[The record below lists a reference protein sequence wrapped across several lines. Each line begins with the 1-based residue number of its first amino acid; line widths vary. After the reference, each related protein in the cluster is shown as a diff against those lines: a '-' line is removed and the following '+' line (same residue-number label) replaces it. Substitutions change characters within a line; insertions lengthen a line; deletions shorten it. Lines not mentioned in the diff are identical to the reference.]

1 MQRAAATLA
10 ISGMLL
16 SACYPAGSAA
26 VEVNSSQAA
35 ALNTRLTAVA
45 GAAPRGTL
53 QPAPTMQPAAA
64 ATAQPV
70 AAVQSAGQSAA
81 EGGAAAEPAMAW
93 WQLPLQWWLG
103 FINWLFGREVQVL
116 PDAEQAARLAAGPM
130 PLLATLT
137 PTPPPE
143 KITGDVVL
151 TVLGGRVE
159 LLLPGSETWEQ
170 LLLPQAALL
179 AGTQL
184 RTFQLST
191 ARLDLIDG
199 SRILVKPVTTL
210 QVRMYKHDAAA
221 PRTQAVFRIV
231 AGKAL
236 FDVNGPLAGADSA
249 FLVELPTG
257 VFSVTGTLFEA
268 GVSRLNLL
276 RGSGVAGGLALDAES
291 KLLKPFLAEVTAG
304 EDGTALSWLPMGLL
318 PPEVLSGAGA
328 QLLSVVSAA
337 VLGGTAALEALGG
350 TDASAALQAAVQAP
364 QAQAMLGED
373 LKAAQALLGGTLP
386 DSISVGGL
394 QAPLLVG
401 ASALEALAAQD
412 TAAVLLAAQ
421 PELNIYAAGLAVA
434 DSTAIPETPLSGAP
448 ATLAALLARAEQ
460 QLLGPQAVAFYGPD
474 NKQLGVVPP
483 LQVVFDKAAGLPIGL
498 LPGTPQQLDGTPL
511 TRAQLQA
518 IAAPAFGQLFML
530 DVNTGLPV
538 GVGGGQLAV
547 LDIVDQLTVADMRGL
562 RQLPLVPPIT
572 YDPNLQ
578 AMRPSIVLFAS
589 GAFAGFL
596 GLDEELMSAAGGAAL
611 QVPDLPGMA
620 YAEDGSLSGQSD
632 VNFITWDAAGL
643 PREWMVSDPF
653 LRNED
658 GSVLGVQPPPALLV
672 GPDGNQIGLNQSDV
686 VYFPR
691 PKPKVAECKAAGANA
706 TDRTASLCELKGT
719 VQTGESDAAGNVQ
732 TRTLAAASEGQL
744 VQPGFQV
751 LTSAD
756 SGVRLQLSE
765 GTVVRLSADSQFSL
779 AKFEE
784 TGGEPYTRLK
794 LDFGKVWTILNGGSL
809 EIETAGGVASVRGS
823 MIALEI
829 KEGERAPSET
839 CLEGTCTL
847 EAGGVQITVA
857 PGFAAAI
864 PAGGGAPAVTG
875 EMSVADAGAW
885 ATNAPEAIV
894 AMPGVFPPDK
904 LLSVVQA
911 LGDSFAAAGAAGGAA
926 GGAAANLSVLN
937 GLTSLMSVLPA
948 ETLAKAIDA
957 LPVATLMQTVADP
970 NALPADKL
978 GGLIVVDSSGVAKTP
993 DQFMM
998 GQAVRNEDGS
1008 VGGVQFLGRGAAFDS
1023 QFFEMGLALPV
1034 SEIKIAMVD
1043 PSGNIGTMKMY
1054 AEPVFDAQGNWA
1066 GMLPPPAIMFD
1077 ASGQAASMQAGQ
1089 IQLAASFMLANMGPG
1104 AGQGPMQFNTAS
1116 GENLGSMD
1124 LSGMAA
1130 AMSGGF
1136 GVGGGFGAGGGFGG
1150 PPAMIFAGDGGPR
1163 MNFAMDGMFVPGVGV
1178 VDMADMAQFI
1188 GAPGMGSFAMPTFTD
1203 ATGGTFFA
1211 PTTAAMPAGF
1221 FDYAA
1226 TGPGAGGGPG
1236 PQMMDF
1242 NFDNFGS
1249 KMGALAAT
1257 GGADGMSFM
1266 ALPQDYVLPPSAMM
1280 GPAPGANMFSM
1291 AASMMNAPPGADAP
1305 GGGAAAMGFFSM
1317 LTGAMG
1323 AGGGGGMAA
1332 FFDPFGGNTAGPNA
1346 TGNTGGLG
1354 TTGDASG
1361 GFGTTGGFG
1370 NTGAFTTGS
1379 TTPYGSTAYG
1389 MPTDSTTSTTSY
1401 TPFFYVMPTYS
1412 TTSSDT
1418 SSTTTTSTTST
1429 TTTTTTT
1436 SYTSYTSYTAKIFGC
1451 MDPSASNY
1459 NSAANDNYNS
1469 PCTYAAAATAAP
1481 AATATPAPL
1490 GSFATNTTAIN
1501 TACNATARNIV
1512 FSAADWSWTYSASF
1526 LYYAFTGGNTLD
1538 LTNDT
1543 CNNTIYGSTAADTIT
1558 GGSGV
1563 DTIYGLA
1570 GNDTLVGGAGND
1582 TLDGGLGTDT
1592 VSYASEANAVL
1603 VNLATGAA
1611 SGAAGTDSISN
1622 SENITGG
1629 SGNDTLTGDGNA
1641 NTIVG
1646 GAGDDT
1652 LVGGFGADT
1661 LTGGAGVD
1669 YFVGGAFTAGSLV
1682 DDNVLDT
1689 VTDQN
1694 TGGAETVSP

>member
-1 MQRAAATLA
+1 MLATARVLRGLAARLAEAIPIQPSLLTLTTQRRMQRAAATLA

-16 SACYPAGSAA
+16 SACSPAGSAA
-26 VEVNSSQAA
+26 VEVNSSQAR
-35 ALNTRLTAVA
+35 ALQTHLTAVA

-81 EGGAAAEPAMAW
+81 EGGAAAAEPDMAW
-93 WQLPLQWWLG
+93 WQLPLQWWLS
-103 FINWLFGREVQVL
+103 FINWLFGSEVQVL
-116 PDAEQAARLAAGPM
+116 PNAEQAARLAAGPV
-130 PLLATLT
+130 PLLAT
-137 PTPPPE
+137 PAPAPVVE

-304 EDGTALSWLPMGLL
+304 EDGTALSWLPVGLL

-337 VLGGTAALEALGG
+337 ALGG
-350 TDASAALQAAVQAP
+350 TPALAALGGSDATAALLAAVQAP
-364 QAQAMLGED
+364 LAQAMLGED
-373 LKAAQALLGGTLP
+373 LKAAQALLGGALP
-386 DSISVGGL
+386 DSISVGGM

-691 PKPKVAECKAAGANA
+691 PKPRAAECKPVGANA
-706 TDRTASLCELKGT
+706 TDRTASLCELKGK

-732 TRTLAAASEGQL
+732 TRTLADATEGQL

-751 LTSAD
+751 LTSAG

-779 AKFEE
+779 TKFEDK
-784 TGGEPYTRLK
+784 GPGDPYTLLK
-794 LDFGKVWTILNGGSL
+794 LDFGKVWTVLNGGSL

-823 MIALEI
+823 MIGLEM
-829 KEGERAPSET
+829 KAGETTPTET

-847 EAGGVQITVA
+847 KAGGVEINVA

-864 PAGGGAPAVTG
+864 PPGGGAPAVTG

-894 AMPGVFPPDK
+894 AMPAVFPPDK
-904 LLSVVQA
+904 LLSVVVA

-1023 QFFEMGLALPV
+1023 SFFEMGLALPV
-1034 SEIKIAMVD
+1034 AEIRIAMVD
-1043 PSGNIGTMKMY
+1043 PSGNIGTLAMY
-1054 AEPVFDAQGNWA
+1054 AEPVFDANGNWA

-1077 ASGQAASMQAGQ
+1077 ALGQAAGMQAGQ
-1089 IQLAASFMLANMGPG
+1089 IQLAASFMLANMGLD
-1104 AGQGPMQFNTAS
+1104 AAQGPMQFNTAS
-1116 GENLGSMD
+1116 GEKLGSMD
-1124 LSGMAA
+1124 LSGLAA
-1130 AMSGGF
+1130 GAL
-1136 GVGGGFGAGGGFGG
+1136 GGFGAGGDF
-1150 PPAMIFAGDGGPR
+1150 
-1163 MNFAMDGMFVPGVGV
+1163 
-1178 VDMADMAQFI
+1178 
-1188 GAPGMGSFAMPTFTD
+1188 
-1203 ATGGTFFA
+1203 
-1211 PTTAAMPAGF
+1211 
-1221 FDYAA
+1221 
-1226 TGPGAGGGPG
+1226 GAGS
-1236 PQMMDF
+1236 Q
-1242 NFDNFGS
+1242 
-1249 KMGALAAT
+1249 
-1257 GGADGMSFM
+1257 
-1266 ALPQDYVLPPSAMM
+1266 
-1280 GPAPGANMFSM
+1280 
-1291 AASMMNAPPGADAP
+1291 
-1305 GGGAAAMGFFSM
+1305 
-1317 LTGAMG
+1317 
-1323 AGGGGGMAA
+1323 
-1332 FFDPFGGNTAGPNA
+1332 
-1346 TGNTGGLG
+1346 
-1354 TTGDASG
+1354 
-1361 GFGTTGGFG
+1361 
-1370 NTGAFTTGS
+1370 
-1379 TTPYGSTAYG
+1379 
-1389 MPTDSTTSTTSY
+1389 
-1401 TPFFYVMPTYS
+1401 
-1412 TTSSDT
+1412 
-1418 SSTTTTSTTST
+1418 
-1429 TTTTTTT
+1429 
-1436 SYTSYTSYTAKIFGC
+1436 
-1451 MDPSASNY
+1451 
-1459 NSAANDNYNS
+1459 
-1469 PCTYAAAATAAP
+1469 
-1481 AATATPAPL
+1481 
-1490 GSFATNTTAIN
+1490 
-1501 TACNATARNIV
+1501 
-1512 FSAADWSWTYSASF
+1512 
-1526 LYYAFTGGNTLD
+1526 
-1538 LTNDT
+1538 
-1543 CNNTIYGSTAADTIT
+1543 
-1558 GGSGV
+1558 
-1563 DTIYGLA
+1563 
-1570 GNDTLVGGAGND
+1570 
-1582 TLDGGLGTDT
+1582 
-1592 VSYASEANAVL
+1592 
-1603 VNLATGAA
+1603 
-1611 SGAAGTDSISN
+1611 
-1622 SENITGG
+1622 
-1629 SGNDTLTGDGNA
+1629 
-1641 NTIVG
+1641 
-1646 GAGDDT
+1646 
-1652 LVGGFGADT
+1652 
-1661 LTGGAGVD
+1661 
-1669 YFVGGAFTAGSLV
+1669 
-1682 DDNVLDT
+1682 
-1689 VTDQN
+1689 
-1694 TGGAETVSP
+1694 

>member
-1 MQRAAATLA
+1 
-10 ISGMLL
+10 
-16 SACYPAGSAA
+16 
-26 VEVNSSQAA
+26 
-35 ALNTRLTAVA
+35 
-45 GAAPRGTL
+45 RGTL
-53 QPAPTMQPAAA
+53 QAAPTMQPQ

-81 EGGAAAEPAMAW
+81 EGGAAAAEPDMAW
-93 WQLPLQWWLG
+93 WQLPLQWWLS
-103 FINWLFGREVQVL
+103 FINWLFGSEVQVL
-116 PDAEQAARLAAGPM
+116 PNAEQAARLAAGPM
-130 PLLATLT
+130 PLLAT
-137 PTPPPE
+137 PAPAPVVE

-304 EDGTALSWLPMGLL
+304 EDGTALSWLPVGLL

-337 VLGGTAALEALGG
+337 ALGG
-350 TDASAALQAAVQAP
+350 TPALAALGGSDATAALLAAVQAP
-364 QAQAMLGED
+364 LAQAMLGED
-373 LKAAQALLGGTLP
+373 LTAAQALLGGALP
-386 DSISVGGL
+386 DSISVGGM

-401 ASALEALAAQD
+401 ASVLEALAAQD

-596 GLDEELMSAAGGAAL
+596 GLDEALMSAAGGAAL

-691 PKPKVAECKAAGANA
+691 PKPRAAECKPVGANA
-706 TDRTASLCELKGT
+706 TDRTASLCELKGK

-732 TRTLAAASEGQL
+732 TRTLADATEGQL

-779 AKFEE
+779 TKFEDK
-784 TGGEPYTRLK
+784 GPGDPYTLLK
-794 LDFGKVWTILNGGSL
+794 LDFGKVWTVLNGGSL

-823 MIALEI
+823 MIGLEM
-829 KEGERAPSET
+829 KAGETTPTET

-847 EAGGVQITVA
+847 KAGGVEINVA

-864 PAGGGAPAVTG
+864 PPGGGAPAVTG

-894 AMPGVFPPDK
+894 AMPAVFPPDK
-904 LLSVVQA
+904 LLSVVVA

-1023 QFFEMGLALPV
+1023 SFFEMGLALPV
-1034 SEIKIAMVD
+1034 AEIRIAMVD
-1043 PSGNIGTMKMY
+1043 PSGNIGTLAMY
-1054 AEPVFDAQGNWA
+1054 AEPVFDANGNWA

-1077 ASGQAASMQAGQ
+1077 ALGQAAGMQAGQ
-1089 IQLAASFMLANMGPG
+1089 IQLAASFMLENMGLD
-1104 AGQGPMQFNTAS
+1104 AAQGPMQFNTAS
-1116 GENLGSMD
+1116 GEKLGSMD
-1124 LSGMAA
+1124 LSGLAA
-1130 AMSGGF
+1130 GAL
-1136 GVGGGFGAGGGFGG
+1136 GGFGAGGDFGAG
-1150 PPAMIFAGDGGPR
+1150 IAMIFAGDAGPR

-1178 VDMADMAQFI
+1178 VDMADMGKYAN
-1188 GAPGMGSFAMPTFTD
+1188 APGMGSFAMPTFTD
-1203 ATGGTFFA
+1203 AAGGTFFA
-1211 PTTAAMPAGF
+1211 PTTAEMPAGF
-1221 FDYAA
+1221 FDYVA
-1226 TGPGAGGGPG
+1226 TALGAGGGAG
-1236 PQMMDF
+1236 PQMLDF
-1242 NFDNFGS
+1242 NFENFGS
-1249 KMGALAAT
+1249 KMG
-1257 GGADGMSFM
+1257 
-1266 ALPQDYVLPPSAMM
+1266 
-1280 GPAPGANMFSM
+1280 
-1291 AASMMNAPPGADAP
+1291 
-1305 GGGAAAMGFFSM
+1305 
-1317 LTGAMG
+1317 
-1323 AGGGGGMAA
+1323 
-1332 FFDPFGGNTAGPNA
+1332 
-1346 TGNTGGLG
+1346 
-1354 TTGDASG
+1354 
-1361 GFGTTGGFG
+1361 
-1370 NTGAFTTGS
+1370 
-1379 TTPYGSTAYG
+1379 
-1389 MPTDSTTSTTSY
+1389 
-1401 TPFFYVMPTYS
+1401 
-1412 TTSSDT
+1412 
-1418 SSTTTTSTTST
+1418 
-1429 TTTTTTT
+1429 
-1436 SYTSYTSYTAKIFGC
+1436 
-1451 MDPSASNY
+1451 
-1459 NSAANDNYNS
+1459 
-1469 PCTYAAAATAAP
+1469 
-1481 AATATPAPL
+1481 
-1490 GSFATNTTAIN
+1490 
-1501 TACNATARNIV
+1501 
-1512 FSAADWSWTYSASF
+1512 
-1526 LYYAFTGGNTLD
+1526 
-1538 LTNDT
+1538 
-1543 CNNTIYGSTAADTIT
+1543 
-1558 GGSGV
+1558 
-1563 DTIYGLA
+1563 
-1570 GNDTLVGGAGND
+1570 
-1582 TLDGGLGTDT
+1582 
-1592 VSYASEANAVL
+1592 
-1603 VNLATGAA
+1603 
-1611 SGAAGTDSISN
+1611 
-1622 SENITGG
+1622 
-1629 SGNDTLTGDGNA
+1629 
-1641 NTIVG
+1641 
-1646 GAGDDT
+1646 
-1652 LVGGFGADT
+1652 
-1661 LTGGAGVD
+1661 
-1669 YFVGGAFTAGSLV
+1669 
-1682 DDNVLDT
+1682 
-1689 VTDQN
+1689 
-1694 TGGAETVSP
+1694 